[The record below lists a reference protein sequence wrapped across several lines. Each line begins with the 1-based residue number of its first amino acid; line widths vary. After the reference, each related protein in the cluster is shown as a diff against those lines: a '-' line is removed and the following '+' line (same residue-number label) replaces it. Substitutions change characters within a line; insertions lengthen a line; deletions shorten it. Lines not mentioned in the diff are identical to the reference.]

1 MILAI
6 PIFGCEISPRFD
18 CAREMLLFRVE
29 GGEIL
34 DQRTLPIIEANT
46 LKWARIL
53 SALKVQQIICSGIDD
68 FSVRMLN
75 GMGIQV
81 FPWISGD
88 AHEALKGF
96 LASRG
101 DNTERKAIPP
111 PSEEWKVPGI
121 RRIGDERFRRRRH
134 GSTG

>member
-29 GGEIL
+29 GGKIV
-34 DQRTLPIIEANT
+34 DQRTLPIIETNT

-81 FPWISGD
+81 FPWVSGD
-88 AHEALKGF
+88 AHQALKGF
-96 LASRG
+96 LASMG
-101 DNTERKAIPP
+101 QG
-111 PSEEWKVPGI
+111 SEQQG
-121 RRIGDERFRRRRH
+121 R
-134 GSTG
+134 